1 MNRKTFFKKTVKQIQ
16 QIYDDKWDEGVDLK
30 VQYGTKGLPKNHKN
44 YKALTLDSEVMMGEG
59 GKKIFKHD
67 DPKAEASALKKI
79 NLDLIMDDQE
89 ISQKYKHIAIEYV
102 SHDNDRDQQ
111 YRVYLWK

>member
-1 MNRKTFFKKTVKQIQ
+1 MNRKTFFKKTVEQMQ

-67 DPKAEASALKKI
+67 DPKVEASALKK
-79 NLDLIMDDQE
+79 LTLI
-89 ISQKYKHIAIEYV
+89 
-102 SHDNDRDQQ
+102 
-111 YRVYLWK
+111 